1 MKDKCVLVT
10 GSSSGIG
17 YEITSNL
24 LDLGAQVIGIARN
37 HDKSNL
43 ENKNYITYNCDVSIH
58 DKLEILLKQI
68 LKNHPQINCLISNA
82 GYGNFGP
89 LENYSTLQIN
99 KFLSTNLTSHLVIT
113 KHLLPHFKRNKMGD
127 IIFIGSEAG
136 LLGAKNGSLYCTAKF
151 GLKGFSEALSK
162 DVVNNNIRVSIINPG
177 MVRTDFFENLNFEPG
192 DSEENAISLRD
203 VSSTV
208 AYILGLSRNTIVDEI
223 NLSPSKKAIKFKW
236 INQL

>member
-1 MKDKCVLVT
+1 MKDKYVLVT

-43 ENKNYITYNCDVSIH
+43 ENKNYTTYNCDLSVH
-58 DKLEILLKQI
+58 DKLEILLKRI
-68 LKNHPQINCLISNA
+68 LKNHPQINCFISNA

-113 KHLLPHFKRNKMGD
+113 KYLLPHFKRNKIGD

-136 LLGAKNGSLYCTAKF
+136 LSGAKNGSLYCTAKF

-162 DVVNNNIRVSIINPG
+162 DVANNNIRVSIINPG
-177 MVRTDFFENLNFEPG
+177 MVRTDFFEKLNFEPG

-203 VSSTV
+203 ISSTV
-208 AYILGLSRNTIVDEI
+208 TYILGLSRNTIVDEI
-223 NLSPSKKAIKFKW
+223 NLSPLKKTIKFK
-236 INQL
+236 

>member
-43 ENKNYITYNCDVSIH
+43 ENKNYITYNCDLSIH

-136 LLGAKNGSLYCTAKF
+136 LSGAKNGSLYCTAKF

-223 NLSPSKKAIKFKW
+223 NLSPSKKAIKFK
-236 INQL
+236 

>member
-24 LDLGAQVIGIARN
+24 LDLGAKVIGIARN

-136 LLGAKNGSLYCTAKF
+136 LSGAKNGSLYCTAKF

-162 DVVNNNIRVSIINPG
+162 DVVNNNIRVSIINLG

-208 AYILGLSRNTIVDEI
+208 VYILGLSRNTIVDEI
-223 NLSPSKKAIKFKW
+223 NLSPSKKAIKFK
-236 INQL
+236 

>member
-1 MKDKCVLVT
+1 MKDKCVLIT

-17 YEITSNL
+17 YEITSKL
-24 LDLGAQVIGIARN
+24 LDLGAKVIGIARN

-43 ENKNYITYNCDVSIH
+43 ENKNYTTYNCDVSVH
-58 DKLEILLKQI
+58 EKLEILIKQI

-89 LENYSTLQIN
+89 LENFSTLQIN
-99 KFLSTNLTSHLVIT
+99 NFLATNLTSHLMIT
-113 KHLLPHFKRNKMGD
+113 KLLLPHFKRNKMGD
-127 IIFIGSEAG
+127 VIFIGSEAG
-136 LLGAKNGSLYCTAKF
+136 LSGAKNGSLYCTAKF

-162 DVVNNNIRVSIINPG
+162 DVINNNIRVSIINPG

-223 NLSPSKKAIKFKW
+223 NLSPSKKSVKFK
-236 INQL
+236 

>member
-17 YEITSNL
+17 YEITSKL
-24 LDLGAQVIGIARN
+24 LDLGAKVIGIARN

-43 ENKNYITYNCDVSIH
+43 ENKNYTTYNCDVGVH
-58 DKLEILLKQI
+58 DKLETILKQI

-82 GYGNFGP
+82 GYGDFGP
-89 LENYSTLQIN
+89 LENFSTLQVN
-99 KFLSTNLTSHLVIT
+99 NFLATNLTSHLIIT
-113 KHLLPHFKRNKMGD
+113 KLLLPHFKRNKMGD

-136 LLGAKNGSLYCTAKF
+136 LLGAKNGSLYCTTKF
-151 GLKGFSEALSK
+151 GLRGFTESLSK
-162 DVVNNNIRVSIINPG
+162 DVSKKNIRVSIINPG

-192 DSEENAISLRD
+192 NDEENVISIKD

-208 AYILGLSRNTIVDEI
+208 AYILTLSRNTVVDEI
-223 NLSPSKKAIKFKW
+223 NLSPSNKVINFK
-236 INQL
+236 

>member
-24 LDLGAQVIGIARN
+24 LDLGAKVIGIARN

-136 LLGAKNGSLYCTAKF
+136 LSGAKNGSLYCTAKF

-162 DVVNNNIRVSIINPG
+162 DVSNNNIRVAMINPG
-177 MVRTDFFENLNFEPG
+177 MVRTEFFKNLNFEPG

-223 NLSPSKKAIKFKW
+223 NLSPSKKAIKFK
-236 INQL
+236 

>member
-24 LDLGAQVIGIARN
+24 LDLGAKVIGIARN

-136 LLGAKNGSLYCTAKF
+136 LSGAKNGSLYCTAKF

-162 DVVNNNIRVSIINPG
+162 DVANKNIRVTIINPG

-192 DSEENAISLRD
+192 DRE
-203 VSSTV
+203 
-208 AYILGLSRNTIVDEI
+208 
-223 NLSPSKKAIKFKW
+223 
-236 INQL
+236 